1 MKYLLFAVIACTFL
15 LEASAQKTVRPFIT
29 GYGDVFEVAA
39 AKEVVN
45 KKGKY
50 KILIDI
56 VTPAANAKE
65 ISEHFENIA
74 RIANLH
80 VAAGVKPENLSV
92 MAVVHGPA
100 VSFILNNET
109 YKQKYGIDNPNQPL
123 FTALKAAGIPL
134 YVCGQTLFK
143 RKVDPATLAPEF
155 DIVQSAVTTITN
167 YAPQGYTVLKY

>member
-1 MKYLLFAVIACTFL
+1 MKYLLFAIIACTFL

-39 AKEVVN
+39 TKEVVN

-50 KILIDI
+50 KILVDI
-56 VTPAANAKE
+56 ISPAANAKE

-109 YKQKYGIDNPNQPL
+109 FKQKYGVDNPNQPL
-123 FTALKAAGIPL
+123 FTALKAARIPL

-155 DIVQSAVTTITN
+155 DIVQSAVTTITT

>member
-1 MKYLLFAVIACTFL
+1 MKYLLFAIIACTFL
-15 LEASAQKTVRPFIT
+15 VEASAQKTVRPFIT

-39 AKEVVN
+39 TKEVVN

-50 KILIDI
+50 KILVDI
-56 VTPAANAKE
+56 ISPAANAKE

-109 YKQKYGIDNPNQPL
+109 FKQKYGVDNPNQPL

-155 DIVQSAVTTITN
+155 DIVQSAVTTITT

>member
-1 MKYLLFAVIACTFL
+1 MKYLIFAIVACTFL
-15 LEASAQKTVRPFIT
+15 TEASAQKIVRPFIT
-29 GYGDVFEVAA
+29 GYGDVYEVAA
-39 AKEVVN
+39 AKGIVN

-56 VTPAANAKE
+56 ISPASNAKE

-80 VAAGVKPENLSV
+80 IAAGVKPENLSV
-92 MAVVHGPA
+92 IAVVHGAA

-109 YKQKYGIDNPNQPL
+109 YKQKFGVDNPNQPL
-123 FTALKAAGIPL
+123 FTTLKAAGIPL

-143 RKVDPATLAPEF
+143 RKVAPATLAPEF
-155 DIVQSAVTTITN
+155 DIVQSAVTTITT
-167 YAPQGYTVLKY
+167 YASQGYTVLKY

>member
-1 MKYLLFAVIACTFL
+1 MKYLLFAIIACTFL
-15 LEASAQKTVRPFIT
+15 VEASAQKTVKPFIT
-29 GYGDVFEVAA
+29 GYGDVFEVAPT
-39 AKEVVN
+39 KEVVN

-50 KILIDI
+50 KILVDI
-56 VTPAANAKE
+56 ISPAANAKE

-80 VAAGVKPENLSV
+80 IAAGVKPENLSV

-109 YKQKYGIDNPNQPL
+109 YKQKFGVDNPNQPL

-143 RKVDPATLAPEF
+143 RKVDPSTLAQEF
-155 DIVQSAVTTITN
+155 DIVQSAVTTITT

>member
-1 MKYLLFAVIACTFL
+1 MKYLIFAIVACTFFAD
-15 LEASAQKTVRPFIT
+15 ASAQKTVRPFIT
-29 GYGDVFEVAA
+29 SYGDVFEVAA
-39 AKEVVN
+39 TKEVIN

-56 VTPAANAKE
+56 ISPAANAKE

-80 VAAGVKPENLSV
+80 VAAGVKPENLSIV
-92 MAVVHGPA
+92 AVVHGAA

-109 YKQKYGIDNPNQPL
+109 YKQKYGVDNPNQPV

-155 DIVQSAVTTITN
+155 DIVQSAVTTITT

>member
-1 MKYLLFAVIACTFL
+1 MKYLLFAIIACTFL

-39 AKEVVN
+39 TKEVVN

-50 KILIDI
+50 KILVDI
-56 VTPAANAKE
+56 ISPAANAKE

-109 YKQKYGIDNPNQPL
+109 YKEKYGVDNPNQPL

-155 DIVQSAVTTITN
+155 DIVQSAVTTITT

>member
-1 MKYLLFAVIACTFL
+1 MKYLLFAIIACTFL
-15 LEASAQKTVRPFIT
+15 VEASAQKTVRPFIT

-39 AKEVVN
+39 TKEVVN

-50 KILIDI
+50 KILVDI
-56 VTPAANAKE
+56 ISPAANAKE

-92 MAVVHGPA
+92 MAVVHGSA

-109 YKQKYGIDNPNQPL
+109 YKQKFGVDNPNQPL

-143 RKVDPATLAPEF
+143 RKVDAATLAPEF
-155 DIVQSAVTTITN
+155 EIVQSAVTTITT

>member
-1 MKYLLFAVIACTFL
+1 MKYLLFAVIARTFL

-155 DIVQSAVTTITN
+155 DIVQSAVTTITT

>member
-1 MKYLLFAVIACTFL
+1 MKYLLFAIIACTFL
-15 LEASAQKTVRPFIT
+15 VEASAQKTVRPFIT

-39 AKEVVN
+39 TKEVVN

-50 KILIDI
+50 KILVDI
-56 VTPAANAKE
+56 ISPAANAKE

-109 YKQKYGIDNPNQPL
+109 FKQKYGVDNPNQPL

-155 DIVQSAVTTITN
+155 DIEF
-167 YAPQGYTVLKY
+167 

>member
-1 MKYLLFAVIACTFL
+1 MKYLLFAIIACTFL
-15 LEASAQKTVRPFIT
+15 VEASAQKTVRPFIT

-39 AKEVVN
+39 TKEVVN

-50 KILIDI
+50 KILVDI
-56 VTPAANAKE
+56 ISPAANAKE

-109 YKQKYGIDNPNQPL
+109 YKQKYGVDNPNQPL
-123 FTALKAAGIPL
+123 FTALKAARIPL

-155 DIVQSAVTTITN
+155 DIVQSAVTTITT

>member
-1 MKYLLFAVIACTFL
+1 MKYLLFAIIACTFL
-15 LEASAQKTVRPFIT
+15 VEASAQKTVRPFIT

-39 AKEVVN
+39 TKEVVN

-50 KILIDI
+50 KILVDI
-56 VTPAANAKE
+56 ISPAANAKE

-109 YKQKYGIDNPNQPL
+109 FKQKYGVDNPNQPL

-143 RKVDPATLAPEF
+143 RKVDPSTLAPEF
-155 DIVQSAVTTITN
+155 DIVQSAVTTITT

>member
-1 MKYLLFAVIACTFL
+1 MKYWLFAVIASAFFM
-15 LEASAQKTVRPFIT
+15 EAAAQKTIRPYIT
-29 GYGDVFEVAA
+29 AYGDVFEVNAP
-39 AKEVVN
+39 KEVVN
-45 KKGKY
+45 KKNKY

-56 VTPAANAKE
+56 VSPAANAKE

-92 MAVVHGPA
+92 MAVVHGSA

-109 YKQKYGIDNPNQPL
+109 YKQKFGVDNPNQPL

-143 RKVDPATLAPEF
+143 RKVDAATLAPEF
-155 DIVQSAVTTITN
+155 EIVQSAVTTITT
-167 YAPQGYTVLKY
+167 YAPQGFTVLKY

>member
-1 MKYLLFAVIACTFL
+1 MKYWLFALIASAFFL
-15 LEASAQKTVRPFIT
+15 KAAAQKTIRPYIT
-29 GYGDVFEVAA
+29 GYGDVFEVSA
-39 AKEVVN
+39 AKEVVS
-45 KKGKY
+45 KKSKY

-56 VTPAANAKE
+56 VSPGANAKE

-92 MAVVHGPA
+92 MAVVHGAA

-109 YKQKYGIDNPNQPL
+109 YKQKFGVDNPNQPL

-143 RKVDPATLAPEF
+143 RKVDPSTLAPEF
-155 DIVQSAVTTITN
+155 EIVQSAVTTITT

>member
-155 DIVQSAVTTITN
+155 DIVQSAVTTITT

>member
-1 MKYLLFAVIACTFL
+1 MKYLLFAIIACTFL

-39 AKEVVN
+39 TKEVVN

-50 KILIDI
+50 KILVDI
-56 VTPAANAKE
+56 ISPAANAKE

-109 YKQKYGIDNPNQPL
+109 YKQKYGVDNPNQPL
-123 FTALKAAGIPL
+123 FTALKAARIPL

-155 DIVQSAVTTITN
+155 DIVQSAVTTITT

>member
-1 MKYLLFAVIACTFL
+1 MKHLLCAVIACTFL
-15 LEASAQKTVRPFIT
+15 MEASAQKIVRPFIT

-39 AKEVVN
+39 TKEVVN

-50 KILIDI
+50 QILVDI
-56 VTPAANAKE
+56 ISPSANTKE

-80 VAAGVKPENLSV
+80 VAAGVKPENLSII
-92 MAVVHGPA
+92 AVVHGPA

-109 YKQKYGIDNPNQPL
+109 YKQKFGAENPNQPL

-143 RKVDPATLAPEF
+143 RKVDPSTLAPEF
-155 DIVQSAVTTITN
+155 EIVQSAVTTITT

>member
-1 MKYLLFAVIACTFL
+1 MVACTFL
-15 LEASAQKTVRPFIT
+15 AEASAQKTIRPFIT
-29 GYGDVFEVAA
+29 SYGDVFEVAA
-39 AKEVVN
+39 TKEVVN

-50 KILIDI
+50 KILVDI
-56 VTPAANAKE
+56 ISPAANAKE

-80 VAAGVKPENLSV
+80 VAAGVKPENLSIV
-92 MAVVHGPA
+92 AVVHGAA

-109 YKQKYGIDNPNQPL
+109 YKQKYGVDNPNQPV

-155 DIVQSAVTTITN
+155 DIVQSAVTTITT

>member
-1 MKYLLFAVIACTFL
+1 MKYLLFAIIACTFL
-15 LEASAQKTVRPFIT
+15 VEASAQKTVRPFIT

-39 AKEVVN
+39 TKEVVN

-50 KILIDI
+50 KILVDI
-56 VTPAANAKE
+56 ISPAANAKE

-109 YKQKYGIDNPNQPL
+109 YKQKYGVDNPNQPL

-155 DIVQSAVTTITN
+155 DIVQSAVTTITT

>member
-1 MKYLLFAVIACTFL
+1 MKYLLFAIIACTFL

-39 AKEVVN
+39 TKEVVN

-50 KILIDI
+50 KILVDI
-56 VTPAANAKE
+56 ISPAANAKE

-109 YKQKYGIDNPNQPL
+109 YKQKYGVDNPNQPL

-155 DIVQSAVTTITN
+155 DIVQSAVTTITT

>member
-1 MKYLLFAVIACTFL
+1 MKYLIFAIVACTFFA
-15 LEASAQKTVRPFIT
+15 ETTAQKTVRPFISN
-29 GYGDVFEVAA
+29 YGDVFEVAA
-39 AKEVVN
+39 TKEVVN

-56 VTPAANAKE
+56 ISPSASAKE

-80 VAAGVKPENLSV
+80 VAAGVKPENLSIV
-92 MAVVHGPA
+92 AVVHGAA

-109 YKQKYGIDNPNQPL
+109 YKQKYGVDNPNQPV

-155 DIVQSAVTTITN
+155 DIVQSAVTTITT

>member
-1 MKYLLFAVIACTFL
+1 MKYLLFAIIACTFL
-15 LEASAQKTVRPFIT
+15 VEASAQKTVRPFIT

-39 AKEVVN
+39 TKEVVN

-50 KILIDI
+50 KILVDI
-56 VTPAANAKE
+56 ISPAANAKE

-80 VAAGVKPENLSV
+80 IAAGVKPENLSV

-109 YKQKYGIDNPNQPL
+109 YKQKYGVDNPNQPL

-143 RKVDPATLAPEF
+143 RKVDPSTLAQEF
-155 DIVQSAVTTITN
+155 DIVQSAVTTITT

>member
-1 MKYLLFAVIACTFL
+1 MKYCLLAAIACIFL
-15 LEASAQKTVRPFIT
+15 MEASAQKIVRPLIT
-29 GYGDVFEVAA
+29 GYGDVYEMSAV
-39 AKEVVN
+39 KEIVN

-50 KILIDI
+50 KVLIDI
-56 VTPAANAKE
+56 ISPSANAKE

-80 VAAGVKPENLSV
+80 VAAGVKPENLSIA
-92 MAVVHGPA
+92 AVVHGPA

-109 YKQKYGIDNPNQPL
+109 YKQKFGVDNPNLPL

-143 RKVDPATLAPEF
+143 RKVEPTTLAPEF
-155 DIVQSAVTTITN
+155 EIVQSAVTTITT
-167 YAPQGYTVLKY
+167 YASQGYTVLKY

>member
-1 MKYLLFAVIACTFL
+1 MKYWLLAAFACFFL
-15 LEASAQKTVRPFIT
+15 MDVTAQQTVRPFIT
-29 GYGDVFEVAA
+29 GYGDVFEVSA
-39 AKEVVN
+39 AKEIVN

-56 VTPAANAKE
+56 ISPAANAKE

-80 VAAGVKPENLSV
+80 VAAGVKPENLSII
-92 MAVVHGPA
+92 AVVHGAA

-109 YKQKYGIDNPNQPL
+109 YKQKFGVENPNQPL

-143 RKVDPATLAPEF
+143 RKVDPSTLATEF
-155 DIVQSAVTTITN
+155 EIVQSAVTTITT
-167 YAPQGYTVLKY
+167 YAPLGYTVLKY